1 MAASQPIDPKAFKD
15 FEHAGWQDVAT
26 QYHQYF
32 ADLTTQVIEPLL
44 DAVQAGQGTRVLDV
58 ATGPGYAAA
67 AAAQRGAEVIG
78 IDFSSSQVKQARQ
91 FHPGAT
97 FQEGDAEALSFPES
111 SFDAVMMNFGLLHFG
126 TPERALQEAHRVLC
140 SGGRIGFTVWAQPE
154 EAVGL
159 AITLR
164 ALSTHGN
171 MNVPLPSG
179 PSFFRFSDP
188 DECRRVLGEIGFT
201 NPEVVQVSQVWTFST
216 PDELFAAIL
225 EGTVRTASLLK
236 AQTEEAR
243 QAIRTAMREAASAYA
258 RDGVT
263 RIPMPAVL
271 ASATKP

>member
-44 DAVQAGQGTRVLDV
+44 DAVQVGQGTRVLDV

-78 IDFSSSQVKQARQ
+78 IDFSTSQVEQARQ

-97 FQEGDAEALSFPES
+97 FQEGDAEALSFPEA
-111 SFDAVMMNFGLLHFG
+111 SFDAVIMNFGLLHFG
-126 TPERALQEAHRVLC
+126 NPERALQEVYRVLC
-140 SGGRIGFTVWAQPE
+140 SGGRIGFTVWTEPE

-164 ALSTHGN
+164 ALENHGN

-179 PSFFRFSDP
+179 PSFFRFSNP
-188 DECRRVLGEIGFT
+188 DESRRVLRETGFM
-201 NPEVVQVSQVWTFST
+201 NPEVVHVPQVWTFTT

-225 EGTVRTASLLK
+225 KGTVRTASLLK

-243 QAIRTAMREAASAYA
+243 QAIRTAMCEAARAS
-258 RDGVT
+258 DGHGVT
-263 RIPMPAVL
+263 RIPMPAD
-271 ASATKP
+271 